1 MQDKQKELFQSHIER
16 LRGKNDDLKDK
27 LAFVKKENI
36 DILKSLTRSE
46 SLLNSM
52 PAGLILIQ
60 DRKVLRANDASLE
73 YLGYKPEDI
82 IGIDFTDLIHADERD
97 HIAQIHKVWESGR
110 MSPDQYEARLI
121 PSSGMPVFYEIRCS
135 RIRFQNRTAFLL
147 IVTNIKERREQ
158 EKEKIRREKTD
169 ALLTMA
175 VGVKDKLGPFTD
187 IILEAIRECKTF
199 DHFGNKRLDGIFKR
213 LEEASVKALKVNEEL
228 EIIAGTGKDRPVPI
242 IFSLNEAV
250 KAAVQ
255 SVDRTY
261 GEQAETRGIKTAFKS
276 YLRSSSFIEGDLKKI
291 TDAISNIITNAMEA
305 MPEGGDIYITTE
317 DNNDDSH
324 VYVQDSGKGIPDT
337 FKDRIFDPFFTSK
350 KGSLGLGLSMSCS
363 IVEKHGGNIEF
374 TSRDGE
380 GAIFHI
386 RLPIAR
392 QKPVSKTGG
401 FRKKIT
407 DARIMIIQENDV
419 AREILSHTLKTKG
432 CRIFKAV
439 NAIEGLVKLRNRP
452 FDMLIVDD
460 AALNMGRDVFIKK
473 ARKVVP
479 GLPIA
484 LILDSKAKSEIDNNQ
499 GMKADLNIIKPIDI
513 NSALKQISAVLS
525 VKKA

>member
-1 MQDKQKELFQSHIER
+1 
-16 LRGKNDDLKDK
+16 
-27 LAFVKKENI
+27 
-36 DILKSLTRSE
+36 
-46 SLLNSM
+46 
-52 PAGLILIQ
+52 
-60 DRKVLRANDASLE
+60 
-73 YLGYKPEDI
+73 
-82 IGIDFTDLIHADERD
+82 
-97 HIAQIHKVWESGR
+97 
-110 MSPDQYEARLI
+110 
-121 PSSGMPVFYEIRCS
+121 
-135 RIRFQNRTAFLL
+135 
-147 IVTNIKERREQ
+147 
-158 EKEKIRREKTD
+158 
-169 ALLTMA
+169 
-175 VGVKDKLGPFTD
+175 
-187 IILEAIRECKTF
+187 
-199 DHFGNKRLDGIFKR
+199 
-213 LEEASVKALKVNEEL
+213 
-228 EIIAGTGKDRPVPI
+228 
-242 IFSLNEAV
+242 
-250 KAAVQ
+250 
-255 SVDRTY
+255 
-261 GEQAETRGIKTAFKS
+261 
-276 YLRSSSFIEGDLKKI
+276 
-291 TDAISNIITNAMEA
+291 MEA

-432 CRIFKAV
+432 CRIIKAV

-452 FDMLIVDD
+452 FDMLVVDD
-460 AALNMGRDVFIKK
+460 AALNMGRDIFIKK